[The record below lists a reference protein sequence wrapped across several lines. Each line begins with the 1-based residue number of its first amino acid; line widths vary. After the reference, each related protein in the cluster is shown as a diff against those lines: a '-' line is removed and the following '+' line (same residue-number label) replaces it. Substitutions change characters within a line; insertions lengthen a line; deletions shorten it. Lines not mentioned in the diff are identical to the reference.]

1 MGAVLLDGWQE
12 HGQERKGDDGQVIY
26 LAYSGDEIRNQVNGG
41 KGVERRQDEENK
53 LAIGEK
59 ARFSFPAAEIIDGPG
74 QELLLGALGRN
85 GKLAAHGAWKGDIKI
100 ISCAPGCV
108 QSNSRMPLGVCFL
121 SFQREWNVYGNY
133 VRQEKRLSRISLHDI

>member
-26 LAYSGDEIRNQVNGG
+26 LDYSGDEIRNQVNGG

-53 LAIGEK
+53 LAFGEK

-74 QELLLGALGRN
+74 QELLPGPVGWN
-85 GKLAAHGAWKGDIKI
+85 GKLVFHGAARVKLREMEKERSVTGRKGMN
-100 ISCAPGCV
+100 AG
-108 QSNSRMPLGVCFL
+108 R
-121 SFQREWNVYGNY
+121 R
-133 VRQEKRLSRISLHDI
+133 R